1 MRKQNDNVTKYEGY
15 CADLAAELA
24 KLIGFNYSISLVKD
38 GKYGTRQSDGSFNG
52 MIGEIVRGVNIYK
65 VIVQ

>member
-15 CADLAAELA
+15 CADLTAELA
-24 KLIGFNYSISLVKD
+24 KLIGFNYSISPVKD
-38 GKYGTRQSDGSFNG
+38 GTYGARQSDESWNG
-52 MIGEIVRGVNIYK
+52 MIGEIVRGVSIYK